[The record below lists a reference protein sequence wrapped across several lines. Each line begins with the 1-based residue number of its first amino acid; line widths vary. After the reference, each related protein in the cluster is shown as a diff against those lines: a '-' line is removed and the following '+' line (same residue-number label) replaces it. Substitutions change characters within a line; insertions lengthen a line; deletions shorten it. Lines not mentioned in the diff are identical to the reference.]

1 MLPQNYLLP
10 TPQSNIL
17 LINNQQIHNIQ
28 ILPKDNAI
36 HQQTERSMTGMPY
49 SAIDCM
55 NANLGNIQNPNSTPF
70 NNSYTQ
76 QINYKGLYP
85 PNYCVNTYLNNINS
99 NISNNNF
106 LTNQIYA
113 NQLINQSAGISQPQ
127 GLLDSNDQVF
137 GVNQSLIGLPN
148 PYSQQQLVQ
157 LHPNKQQFEFK
168 QSQSSGIFQIAPDQ
182 QTTNLC
188 SGYITQFQTNQSR
201 QMSNYD
207 SIKMNQQLMA
217 QKIFNQGEIQ
227 QNAQQQQQQYP
238 SNLIHQNFLQS
249 QNTFSPNSL
258 SSYYPEQQSST
269 LNQSMSHAAVP
280 PFIQPQSQC
289 NNFQLLQNDQ
299 DSLYQFKQQSSN
311 LNQLALNNNQIS
323 QKTAN
328 PQYSSSY
335 QSDLNEIKDL
345 NYQARYHSEVN
356 QLRRRYINVQDD
368 QQLRGKRTFQS
379 LEKIKDFQKDQAKLF
394 NQESGFSSQIII
406 NQDKIEIFETK
417 QHQIKKSVEEEKEE
431 FQQIQPKQLKDKK
444 QTKNK
449 NLNKQLVGEN
459 SQDNQTQESTSQSFV
474 QAQNINEHNNNQR
487 LIQQQGK
494 SKIIQENQ
502 NKNQKKLNC
511 SSSNDDNLQ
520 IAQLSSSSISYNNQD
535 RQQAC
540 INNQDQKSNK
550 TYAQSQS
557 DEQRNLVEVFVDNRK
572 RSTSV
577 DHSAYLHLY
586 NLLTDKKVIDEFTDL
601 IQYRGIE
608 NIDAQNLNNHI
619 SDFNSVSF
627 KSGKYP
633 EIKKYKQLLNQTF
646 LEIKF
651 SNQPSQIVRQD
662 AKEDHSTKLEESDDS
677 QEYKLTNLT
686 SFNKKTEKVN
696 QIVESIETA
705 ILPRISLLFKEEK
718 ILESLSLIPS
728 GQYQVYSN
736 LQNMCIQFVRGEK
749 RKRFKER
756 NKDSQYM
763 SRFHNLNRLFFYQ
776 IMSMYSYE
784 ALSCFLIDPNIS
796 EQLRNII
803 SCIKIHSKLQLI
815 TPKSKKLDDSTNT
828 ENQPTKVEK
837 RKRSQSQRDNQE
849 IDDFLNNT
857 NKNIKIDAQGDFHSV
872 PQLQQKI
879 SLKKQQKIN
888 EKTELKNQNI
898 SNSYEIYGANQQN
911 NQSLN
916 SSIHFTRQESH
927 SLSTQDNQSRKRA
940 STAGEYSKTICEQS
954 VFKDS
959 DQKMS
964 KLYHY
969 QGENSEL
976 ISQTPSPV
984 NTIFKSLSQKD
995 GISKTFNSNN
1005 ELDANQVTAKK
1016 YSSLNQELSHLDN
1029 VNSEVEENTGLTL
1042 SHVYIQKEQLEDKS
1056 QKQQQRFKKAL
1067 KIESASSSCQQEEND
1082 KVSDEIVQEK
1092 CDINENCEV
1101 EVEAEDDDDDDKDF
1115 PIKNF
1120 KKYYRILKVE
1130 NYTHSHYNTL
1140 FLKLNASSMEYLKK
1154 QSKDV
1159 DSHWLA
1165 YKIDLR
1171 DPQSIPQ
1178 EKIKFVNT
1186 MKSLFY
1192 KIFVHFNNFSFTNK
1206 EDEQTKILNTIA
1218 NDPIQPIPKDSQEF
1232 KQIQLRLDY
1241 YLRVVQGISKLNQG
1255 QYSHKF

>member
-10 TPQSNIL
+10 SPQSNLL
-17 LINNQQIHNIQ
+17 LINNQQIHNVQ
-28 ILPKDNAI
+28 ILPKDIAI
-36 HQQTERSMTGMPY
+36 HQQTERSMTGTPY
-49 SAIDCM
+49 NAFDYM
-55 NANLGNIQNPNSTPF
+55 NANLVNTQNPNSTTF
-70 NNSYTQ
+70 NNPYTQ
-76 QINYKGLYP
+76 QSNFKGLYP
-85 PNYCVNTYLNNINS
+85 SNYCVNTYLNNFNS

-113 NQLINQSAGISQPQ
+113 NQLINHSVGIAQPQ
-127 GLLDSNDQVF
+127 GFLDMNEKAF
-137 GVNQSLIGLPN
+137 GVNQSLVGLPN
-148 PYSQQQLVQ
+148 HYSQQQLVQ

-182 QTTNLC
+182 QTSNLC
-188 SGYITQFQTNQSR
+188 SGYITQFQMNQPRS
-201 QMSNYD
+201 MPNYD
-207 SIKMNQQLMA
+207 SIKMNKQLMA
-217 QKIFNQGEIQ
+217 ETVFNQGEIQ
-227 QNAQQQQQQYP
+227 QNAQQQQYP

-258 SSYYPEQQSST
+258 SNYYPEQQSST
-269 LNQSMSHAAVP
+269 LNQCIEQTAVP

-289 NNFQLLQNDQ
+289 KNLNILQSNQ
-299 DSLYQFKQQSSN
+299 DSQFLLKQQSN
-311 LNQLALNNNQIS
+311 DLNQLALNNNQIS

-328 PQYSSSY
+328 SQQSSSY
-335 QSDLNEIKDL
+335 QDELNEIQMI
-345 NYQARYHSEVN
+345 NYQARYQSEVN
-356 QLRRRYINVQDD
+356 QFRNRYINPAE
-368 QQLRGKRTFQS
+368 QQEQSRKRAFLS
-379 LEKIKDFQKDQAKLF
+379 IEKVRDIQKDQAKLS
-394 NQESGFSSQIII
+394 NQESAFSSQIII
-406 NQDKIEIFETK
+406 NQDKIQIFESK
-417 QHQIKKSVEEEKEE
+417 KHQIKKSEEEEKEE
-431 FQQIQPKQLKDKK
+431 LQQIQPKQQKQKK
-444 QTKNK
+444 QSQNK
-449 NLNKQLVGEN
+449 NQNKQSVGGN
-459 SQDNQTQESTSQSFV
+459 SQKHIQQSTSQSSI
-474 QAQNINEHNNNQR
+474 QAYNISENNNNQC
-487 LIQQQGK
+487 LIQQQDK
-494 SKIIQENQ
+494 CKFNQDNQ
-502 NKNQKKLNC
+502 NQSQKKLNC
-511 SSSNDDNLQ
+511 NSTKDDNLQ
-520 IAQLSSSSISYNNQD
+520 LTSLSSSSISYNNQD
-535 RQQAC
+535 RQYAYTQE
-540 INNQDQKSNK
+540 QKSNK
-550 TYAQSQS
+550 SYTQSS
-557 DEQRNLVEVFVDNRK
+557 ISKENEQRNHVEVFVDSRK
-572 RSTSV
+572 RSTSI
-577 DHSAYLHLY
+577 DHSAYLQLY
-586 NLLTDKKVIDEFTDL
+586 NLLADKKVIDEFTDL

-608 NIDAQNLNNHI
+608 NIDAQNLNNQI
-619 SDFNSVSF
+619 SDFNSPSF
-627 KSGKYP
+627 KSGKYQ

-646 LEIKF
+646 VEIKF
-651 SNQPSQIVRQD
+651 SNQPFQIVRYD
-662 AKEDHSTKLEESDDS
+662 SKEDQQLKIEESDDS
-677 QEYKLTNLT
+677 LEYKLTNLT

-705 ILPRISLLFKEEK
+705 ILSRIPLLFKEEK

-815 TPKSKKLDDSTNT
+815 TQKSKQSDNSTNNLQNPLASQT
-828 ENQPTKVEK
+828 TKTEK
-837 RKRSQSQRDNQE
+837 RKRSYSQKDNQE
-849 IDDFLNNT
+849 LEDNLDNSAKKIM
-857 NKNIKIDAQGDFHSV
+857 KIDTTGDHHSV
-872 PQLQQKI
+872 PPEAEGKI
-879 SLKKQQKIN
+879 SLKKQQKISEKN
-888 EKTELKNQNI
+888 EQKSQIITNF
-898 SNSYEIYGANQQN
+898 YEAYGVSQQN

-916 SSIHFTRQESH
+916 SSLHFTRQESH
-927 SLSTQDNQSRKRA
+927 SISTQDNQSRKRA
-940 STAGEYSKTICEQS
+940 STAGEYSKTICEQNI
-954 VFKDS
+954 FKDS
-959 DQKMS
+959 DQKIS
-964 KLYHY
+964 KLSHYHC
-969 QGENSEL
+969 ENSEL

-984 NTIFKSLSQKD
+984 NTIFKSLSQK
-995 GISKTFNSNN
+995 GEASKTSTSNN

-1016 YSSLNQELSHLDN
+1016 YSSLLSHLDN
-1029 VNSEVEENTGLTL
+1029 VNSEVEENTGQTL
-1042 SHVYIQKEQLEDKS
+1042 SNAYQKEQQATKS
-1056 QKQQQRFKKAL
+1056 QKQQLRFKKVQ
-1067 KIESASSSCQQEEND
+1067 KIESSSLSCQQEENS
-1082 KVSDEIVQEK
+1082 KESDVRVQEK
-1092 CDINENCEV
+1092 YNIDEGCEV
-1101 EVEAEDDDDDDKDF
+1101 EVEEDEEDEDKDF

-1154 QSKDV
+1154 QPKDV

-1206 EDEQTKILNTIA
+1206 EDEQTKILNNIA
-1218 NDPIQPIPKDSQEF
+1218 NDPNQPIPKDSQEF

-1255 QYSHKF
+1255 MYSHKF